1 MALMNRSE
9 AAAAHAFLVNKHGSV
24 EAKRAML
31 RKRLFALAQE
41 RPEKVERFAEFD
53 PALDDETSQ
62 LLTELLFSLRKVRT
76 N

>member
-1 MALMNRSE
+1 MALLNRSE
-9 AAAAHAFLVNKHGSV
+9 AAAVHAFRFKIHGSV

-53 PALDDETSQ
+53 PALDDETSK
-62 LLTELLFSLRKVRT
+62 LLTELLYSLRKIRT